1 MLTRRGLR
9 VALVVVGVAT
19 LTLTGVVGAQAA
31 VVCPPE
37 VEACFVDVG
46 TPGTPPAGSGGGADS
61 ANGAESRACVHPT
74 TGVVFPCYRESWG
87 WFSNLDGCYYL
98 ARDPQPPADHQSW
111 QGRYP
116 DGLIYVVTCPT
127 PLGGPGTNGGWT
139 WLPSPPDG
147 YGDASI
153 TPGELAAQA
162 VDRMALTG
170 PAIHITVP
178 ANGLGL
184 VGVPVWLWTEVTP
197 TTWGPNS
204 ATASVPGLAITA
216 TAQATSITWDMGD
229 GTTVTCSSAGTPYV
243 TGAIHSPT
251 CEHVYTATSAGQPD
265 DAFTITGT
273 TTWEVTWAGGG
284 TAGSLTVTR
293 TAFTTVRIGEMQVL
307 VTG

>member
-1 MLTRRGLR
+1 MLSRRALR
-9 VALVVVGVAT
+9 SALALLGTLSLTWAGVAS
-19 LTLTGVVGAQAA
+19 ARAA
-31 VVCPPE
+31 VVCPPG

-46 TPGTPPAGSGGGADS
+46 SPGTPPTGSAGGGGS
-61 ANGAESRACVHPT
+61 ANAGGTRACVHPT
-74 TGVVFPCYRESWG
+74 TGVAFPCYRDSWG

-98 ARDPQPPADHQSW
+98 ARDPQPPAEHQSW
-111 QGRYP
+111 QGHHP

-147 YGDASI
+147 YGAASI

-162 VDRMALTG
+162 VDQMALKG

-178 ANGLGL
+178 SDRIGL
-184 VGVPVWLWTEVTP
+184 VGVPVWLWTDVTP
-197 TTWGPNS
+197 TTWGPNA
-204 ATASVPGLAITA
+204 ATASVPGLSITA

-229 GTTVTCSSAGTPYV
+229 GTTVSCPSAGTPYV
-243 TGAIHSPT
+243 TGGIHSPT
-251 CEHVYTATSAGQPD
+251 CEHVYAVTSAGQPD

-273 TTWEVTWAGGG
+273 TTWEVTWVGGG
-284 TAGSLTVTR
+284 TSGALTVTR
-293 TAFTTVRIGEMQVL
+293 SASTTVRIGEMQVL